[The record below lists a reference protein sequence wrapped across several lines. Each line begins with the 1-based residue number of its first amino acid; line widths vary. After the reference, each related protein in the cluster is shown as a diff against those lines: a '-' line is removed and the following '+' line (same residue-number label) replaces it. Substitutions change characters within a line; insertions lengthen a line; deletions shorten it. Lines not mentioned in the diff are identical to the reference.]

1 MFQREFAL
9 FLLLLAPTAFGQTTS
24 GNLTFDVATVK
35 PSAPLDM
42 AKLRADSMSL
52 PLWTQS
58 NTVAPQDAS
67 AKVPAFEVV
76 SIKLAS
82 PGDRD
87 AGSKDLPNGYDFKN
101 MALVWLIY
109 GAYGIRMDSQIS
121 GLPEWVKTDRYS
133 VSARVDEDTAAAW
146 KKLSPKEIWKQQQ
159 LMLQAMLADRCQL
172 KVRREVKVLPVYDLV
187 IAKGGLKMKEAAPD
201 EKAITYVK
209 SYAMYND
216 AGQSGGF
223 TMTMTTHAETVLE
236 LAEYLPSDTGR
247 IVVDKT
253 GLGDKRFD
261 YELRWSSDQE
271 APSDKGGTGPAIFKA
286 LEEQLGLRLEPA
298 KGPVDTFFVEH
309 MERPSAN

>member
-1 MFQREFAL
+1 MTMELDRSRRSPAVL
-9 FLLLLAPTAFGQTTS
+9 FLAAQILSGAAVPMHAQTSATAPQETT
-24 GNLTFDVATVK
+24 
-35 PSAPLDM
+35 
-42 AKLRADSMSL
+42 AKL
-52 PLWTQS
+52 
-58 NTVAPQDAS
+58 
-67 AKVPAFEVV
+67 PAYEVV

-82 PGDRD
+82 PGERD
-87 AGSKDLPNGYDFKN
+87 GGSKDLPNGYDFKN

-121 GLPEWVKTDRYS
+121 GLPEWVKTDHYS

-146 KKLSPKEIWKQQQ
+146 EKLSPKEIWKQQQ
-159 LMLQAMLADRCQL
+159 IMLQAMLADRCHL
-172 KVRREVKVLPVYDLV
+172 KVQREVKVLPVYNLV

-223 TMTMTTHAETVLE
+223 TVTMTTHAETVSE

-247 IVVDKT
+247 VVVDKT

-286 LEEQLGLRLEPA
+286 LEEQLGLKLEPA
-298 KGPVDTFFVEH
+298 RGPVDTFFVEH